1 VFLLKKAGMRSIIHN
16 SQSDWVDL
24 GQADREDPFCK
35 RTIWKLIST
44 GQLPAYRPLKKKILI
59 KRSDLNKLIEA
70 KRVGADLDKIVDE
83 VVAEVTGN
91 GK

>member
-1 VFLLKKAGMRSIIHN
+1 MASGITVSSPVLKGVEVLFSKS
-16 SQSDWVDL
+16 
-24 GQADREDPFCK
+24 
-35 RTIWKLIST
+35 LIST